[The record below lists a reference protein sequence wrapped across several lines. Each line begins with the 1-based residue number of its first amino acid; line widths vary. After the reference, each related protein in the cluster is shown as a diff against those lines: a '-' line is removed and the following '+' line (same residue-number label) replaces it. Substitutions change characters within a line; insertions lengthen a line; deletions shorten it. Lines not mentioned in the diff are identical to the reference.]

1 MNDKKFVPRSD
12 IDKMSEL
19 EQRQYYLD
27 ACEYFQV
34 PPELNVLYFTY
45 FDSGDGARVK
55 VLAAKKG
62 ATDII
67 RDRLHINITE
77 LTDKMVNGSIVFFA
91 KGMNGKGRFEM
102 ATGAKYIEGLKG
114 QDLDSAI
121 MTAQTRALKRL
132 TLQFAGGG
140 LLDESEVPNSVTA
153 DIAKASR
160 PAEQP
165 KSKPNM
171 KVESPIDVEAL
182 KTMGK
187 TQPLDITPA
196 QEAARAV
203 LAHVKP
209 EVLAKAAGDPMT
221 DAIAKAAFSLD
232 PPFVAQNPPNQ
243 GVSSQEIAPKRRTRQ
258 KPVDMDIPFS
268 LDGSVSA
275 PVEKPKLAEPLPVP
289 PMPKLETL
297 EERKVEKPAVLAAPY
312 EAKNAVPI
320 SYETLATVIPNVP
333 AEVQMKAYRDRL
345 FTYTNT
351 ILPKAGM
358 VPTENVGGPAMKV
371 RLFAQSKFNAVLNQL
386 SVEQWEEMFKLFESK
401 SPAELVKLID
411 DAAIGSMKK

>member
-1 MNDKKFVPRSD
+1 MSEKIFIPRSD
-12 IDKMSEL
+12 IDKMSDP

-67 RDRLHINITE
+67 RDRLHISIAE
-77 LTDKMVNGSIVFFA
+77 LTEKMVNGSIVFFA
-91 KGMNGKGRFEM
+91 KGVNGKGRVEM

-153 DIAKASR
+153 DIAKASVR

-165 KSKPNM
+165 KAKP
-171 KVESPIDVEAL
+171 S
-182 KTMGK
+182 T
-187 TQPLDITPA
+187 TPTEMAVSAA

-203 LAHVKP
+203 LAQIKP
-209 EVLAKAAGDPMT
+209 EVLAKAAGDPVT
-221 DAIAKAAFSLD
+221 DAIEKYAFHPE
-232 PPFVAQNPPNQ
+232 PPF
-243 GVSSQEIAPKRRTRQ
+243 EAPKRRTRQ
-258 KPVDMDIPFS
+258 KSVEMDIPLS
-268 LDGSVSA
+268 LDGTVSA
-275 PVEKPKLAEPLPVP
+275 PVEKPAPVKTGGIADSPTAGVDPKFALQPVP

-297 EERKVEKPAVLAAPY
+297 AEQTVEKPAVLAAPY
-312 EAKNAVPI
+312 EAKNAVPVDY
-320 SYETLATVIPNVP
+320 SKLASTIITNVP
-333 AEVQMKAYRDRL
+333 AEAQMKAYRDRL

-386 SVEQWEEMFKLFESK
+386 SVEQWEEMFKFFESK
-401 SPAELVKLID
+401 TPAELVKLID
-411 DAAIGSMKK
+411 EAAIGATKK